1 MDPRRQPQ
9 GISPVIGA
17 MLLVG
22 MTVVLSGLVYL
33 MVLAAPVPGMDFPGS
48 QYIHITEIRHAG
60 DAVVTDCEDRC
71 IRLIHLGTRS
81 LENNA
86 LSAVILKNGETIMVS
101 TSHGITPVNITTL
114 NGNRFPK
121 TKHDGV
127 QTLSGKGAQGATWE
141 PGEEIWILL
150 RKNLVTEGD
159 LVTVRIIHKP
169 SNLVISEDTARA

>member
-22 MTVVLSGLVYL
+22 MTVVLSASVYL
-33 MVLAAPVPGMDFPGS
+33 LVLAGPVPGMDFPGS
-48 QYIHITEIRHAG
+48 QYIHITGIRHAG
-60 DAVVTDCEDRC
+60 DPEIPDCEDRC
-71 IRLIHLGTRS
+71 IKLIHLGTRA

-86 LSAVILKNGETIMVS
+86 LEAIILRNGATMMVS
-101 TSHGITPVNITTL
+101 TSHGVTPVNITTM
-114 NGNRFPK
+114 NGKLFLK

-127 QTLSGKGAQGATWE
+127 QTLSGAGSKGATWE

-150 RKNLVTEGD
+150 RKNLVGDGD
-159 LVTVRIIHKP
+159 LITVRIIHRP